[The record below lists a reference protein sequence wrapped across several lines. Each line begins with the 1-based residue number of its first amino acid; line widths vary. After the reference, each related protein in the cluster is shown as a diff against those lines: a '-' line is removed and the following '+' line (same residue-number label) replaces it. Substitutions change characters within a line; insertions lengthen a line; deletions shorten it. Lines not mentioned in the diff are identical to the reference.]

1 MGGEKMKKN
10 VHHEIKTPIITER
23 LILRKLT
30 RDDFDNIYSLCLQSK
45 TNDWS
50 PGWDMS
56 KEEASNFLDWQINK
70 YEKFDVVSDMVP
82 FAIELKSESLFIGH
96 CHVGNHDEL
105 NETEIA
111 YGIEKCHR
119 GKGYAT
125 EVAEALIKWTF
136 QAVGLPYVVATILP
150 DNIASLKVIE
160 KAGFTNCG
168 NKRLKYMDTK
178 RDFCYFRYYNQL
190 SSR

>member
-1 MGGEKMKKN
+1 MKKN
-10 VHHEIKTPIITER
+10 IHHEIKTPIITER

-45 TNDWS
+45 TNDGS
-50 PGWDMS
+50 LGWNMS

-70 YEKFDVVSDMVP
+70 YEKFDVVSDRVP
-82 FAIELKSESLFIGH
+82 FVIELKSESLFIGT
-96 CHVGNHDEL
+96 CHVGNIDEL

-111 YGIEKCHR
+111 YGIEKSHR

-136 QAVGLPYVVATILP
+136 QAFGIPYVVATILL
-150 DNIASLKVIE
+150 DNIASLKVIG
-160 KAGFTNCG
+160 KVGFIYCG

-178 RDFCYFRYYNQL
+178 RDFWYFRHYNPLAFQQT
-190 SSR
+190 